1 MIFNTSEMLFSLP
14 FRMTVLKFAIE
25 PMEEMVIPAYPAIT
39 IRGGLGYA
47 LKQKL
52 CLFDVRTCREK
63 CQCPEKCSYTLSF
76 EDREGATTQAHPY
89 IPYTRPYIIRV
100 EKNYPSVIKNGEL
113 FEFQIYLFGNAVDDY
128 MSYIGAIRRFGEIGF
143 GKKHVPFIIR
153 TVKSVEPGIERI
165 IFEGDRLLSEPAVLS
180 FKNLL
185 AIPEYRPFQLKLEL
199 VTPARVKHE
208 GRYVKDLPF
217 DLFVMN
223 LIRRL
228 NSILYF
234 HHQYELDPE
243 WEAFWIDASID
254 VDTVFSGWE
263 YESFERFSTRQQQ
276 KMKLDGIIGEM
287 VVEGDTLKELFPLL
301 YAGQFLHIGKQAA
314 FGFGEYKLSVY

>member
-1 MIFNTSEMLFSLP
+1 M
-14 FRMTVLKFAIE
+14 
-25 PMEEMVIPAYPAIT
+25 
-39 IRGGLGYA
+39 
-47 LKQKL
+47 
-52 CLFDVRTCREK
+52 
-63 CQCPEKCSYTLSF
+63 
-76 EDREGATTQAHPY
+76 
-89 IPYTRPYIIRV
+89 
-100 EKNYPSVIKNGEL
+100 
-113 FEFQIYLFGNAVDDY
+113 
-128 MSYIGAIRRFGEIGF
+128 
-143 GKKHVPFIIR
+143 
-153 TVKSVEPGIERI
+153 
-165 IFEGDRLLSEPAVLS
+165 
-180 FKNLL
+180 
-185 AIPEYRPFQLKLEL
+185 KLEL